1 MSYGL
6 KAELRDLL
14 PEDLLQLVPRSFDI
28 IGSKQKAVAIIE
40 LQERLT
46 EHEDAIAAA
55 IMSVHKNVT
64 SVLVKESERT
74 GEYRTREL
82 RLVAGDPNTEVLH
95 KESGCVFRLDPRI
108 VYFSPRECAERE
120 RISTAVTDGENVLVM
135 FSGVGPLPICIARR
149 HRNVRATAIELN
161 PNAHN
166 YCVENIYL
174 NKVEDRVRA
183 IRGDVRKVCK
193 DLGRTYDRILMP
205 LPKGAY
211 RFLDLAMTL
220 LKDEGILHFYYW
232 APEGDPFSEAEELV
246 KGEAKEKGR
255 RAEFINRIRVS
266 QYSPRVWKVR
276 LDVRISIHGLS
287 SR

>member
-1 MSYGL
+1 M
-6 KAELRDLL
+6 KAELRNLL

-55 IMSVHKNVT
+55 IMSVHKNVS

-95 KESGCVFRLDPRI
+95 KESSCVFRLDPRI

-120 RISTAVTDGENVLVM
+120 RISAAVTDGENVLVM

-149 HRNVRATAIELN
+149 HRNVRTTAIELN

-166 YCVENIYL
+166 YCVENIHL

-183 IRGDVRKVCK
+183 IQGDVRKVCK

-211 RFLDLAMTL
+211 RFLDLAITL

-276 LDVRISIHGLS
+276 LDVRISFHGLS